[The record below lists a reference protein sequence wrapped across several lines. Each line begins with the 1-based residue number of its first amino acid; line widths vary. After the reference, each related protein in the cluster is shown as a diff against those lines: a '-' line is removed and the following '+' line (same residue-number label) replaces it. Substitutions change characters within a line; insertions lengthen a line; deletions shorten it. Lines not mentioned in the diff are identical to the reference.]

1 MECADRKY
9 SRERVFPF
17 CTIEENSKY
26 IDIAYKLT
34 IIIEKYYKYYR
45 NNQFAYMGRR

>member
-1 MECADRKY
+1 MRPVSTFFDIQLSN
-9 SRERVFPF
+9 SRA
-17 CTIEENSKY
+17 IEENSKY

-45 NNQFAYMGRR
+45 NNQFAYMSRM